1 MCAFID
7 ISVPA
12 EIIEYPS
19 LHFQDIL
26 GGGGGGGGEEAQMGL
41 ISLTW
46 LICHYLVK
54 NHLVVFPFSGF

>member
-26 GGGGGGGGEEAQMGL
+26 GGGGGGGGGGRGRGPNGPDIA
-41 ISLTW
+41 
-46 LICHYLVK
+46 
-54 NHLVVFPFSGF
+54 HLANLPLFGQKPFSGFPI